1 MAAFKNTSTK
11 YYVDRF
17 LAYKT
22 KYEAYLNK
30 GDNADDTV
38 GDKADD
44 KAVDRYSNF
53 PQTITNKLA
62 YYRELALMRSEPD
75 DEVAHD
81 RAQYLRAGYWQ
92 PEEQDKS
99 NQFNQFSR
107 RESRQNCGTIVG
119 TIVGKKRGICDALG
133 EDAWRR
139 IE

>member
-1 MAAFKNTSTK
+1 MAAFKHTSTK

-99 NQFNQFSR
+99 NQFNR
-107 RESRQNCGTIVG
+107 RESRQNC
-119 TIVGKKRGICDALG
+119 GKKRGICDALG